1 MGEEKPI
8 VGSAT
13 CNVAGPTMIRDRR
26 PEMVVRSRGFLPREG
41 TSDRESFE
49 RVTALGVE
57 ATLAAFA
64 ESRCGKHRARSE
76 RGRRQGYQRSVA
88 ATKRKRMRAS

>member
-1 MGEEKPI
+1 VGEEKPS

-13 CNVAGPTMIRDRR
+13 RKVARPAMIRDRR

-41 TSDRESFE
+41 TSGRESFE
-49 RVTALGVE
+49 RVTVLGVE

-64 ESRCGKHRARSE
+64 ETRRGKTARKIE
-76 RGRRQGYQRSVA
+76 RGRRQGY
-88 ATKRKRMRAS
+88 